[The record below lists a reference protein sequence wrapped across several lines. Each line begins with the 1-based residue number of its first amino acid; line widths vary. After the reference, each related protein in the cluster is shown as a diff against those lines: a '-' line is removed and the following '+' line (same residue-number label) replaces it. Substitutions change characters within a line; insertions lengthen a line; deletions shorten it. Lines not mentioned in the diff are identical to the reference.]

1 MTRVCGHA
9 RGGGAC
15 GDGRFT
21 LEGRSPKPYIL
32 ARAAKGLPSQSS
44 NGVPYLPSAHFGAVG
59 DHRRFDP
66 PNNHSTAQ
74 GYPVPPVGEGSTLR
88 CSESPVAD
96 SYTYGVDLR

>member
-1 MTRVCGHA
+1 MYSRGQQKGYPRRVVME
-9 RGGGAC
+9 
-15 GDGRFT
+15 F
-21 LEGRSPKPYIL
+21 LI
-32 ARAAKGLPSQSS
+32 
-44 NGVPYLPSAHFGAVG
+44 PSAHFGAVG
-59 DHRRFDP
+59 DHQRFDP